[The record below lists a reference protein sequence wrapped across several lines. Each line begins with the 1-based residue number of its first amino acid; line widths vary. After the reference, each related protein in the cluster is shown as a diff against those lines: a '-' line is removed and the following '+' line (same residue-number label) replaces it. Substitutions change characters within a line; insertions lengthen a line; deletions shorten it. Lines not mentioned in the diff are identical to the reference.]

1 MPADFAPDL
10 NYTASGMGGFRF
22 WCQKTL
28 PLVYDD
34 SLSYYELLC
43 KLTKFLSDAV
53 EDISTLDKAYKE
65 LEDYVNN
72 YFDSL
77 DVQEAINAKLDE
89 MADDGTLGALISTY
103 ITRNKDV
110 VIVTASFGDPQEC
123 HHANTFTALCK
134 ARIEAS
140 TNIKVYYGYQSG
152 AGFATDNYYGATYMQ
167 AIDMALLSIPDPS
180 TIGQIIVVGG
190 GNDVGHAEF
199 NISVGMDNFMTYC
212 KSRFPN
218 AIYRFCWCSWRL
230 RLVSSRSY
238 ELYNQCIAIHKKLCG
253 MKGIGYCPNSEY
265 ILHQYDPDW
274 YQSDGLHP
282 TEVASDYLSTKVT
295 ECIFTGGCDV
305 IREETFVNNPTEPDE
320 EPNPFMEYNGDT
332 FSFSYLAN
340 FTVRQVNENTY
351 IIPAN
356 LLANQTLTMSSGV
369 IYRIRQNPADH
380 TATTP
385 FANLRTKLFNG
396 LCKTFRYGN
405 YPIRIATVD
414 DNSSPTIV
422 NTIMGEIRFYDS
434 KLYLQGLRD
443 SNYQSVGGSGY
454 AYFYFPEIVIPTA
467 YC

>member
-65 LEDYVNN
+65 LEDYVNE

-89 MADDGTLGALISTY
+89 MADDGTLGALISAY
-103 ITRNKDV
+103 VTRNNDV
-110 VIVTASFGDPQEC
+110 VIITASFGDPADCLHDDTFTVLAKRWIE
-123 HHANTFTALCK
+123 ANT
-134 ARIEAS
+134 
-140 TNIKVYYGYQSG
+140 NVKVYYGYQSG
-152 AGFATDNYYGATYMQ
+152 AGFGTDNLRSLSYLPAV
-167 AIDMALLSIPDPS
+167 DMAYDTIPDPT
-180 TIGQIIVVGG
+180 TIGQVIVVGG
-190 GNDVGHAEF
+190 GNDVAHAEY
-199 NISVGMDNFMTYC
+199 NISVGMDNFMAYC
-212 KSRFPN
+212 KAKFPN
-218 AIYRFCWCSWRL
+218 AIYKFAWCSWRL
-230 RLVSSRSY
+230 VSGSTKSH
-238 ELYNQCIAIHKKLCG
+238 EAYNECISLMKNLCG
-253 MKGIGYCPNSEY
+253 QKGMGYCANSEW

-282 TEVASDYLSTKVT
+282 TQIASNYLAQKIVD
-295 ECIFTGGCDV
+295 CIMTGSCDV
-305 IREETFVNNPTEPDE
+305 VREETFINNPTEPTDE
-320 EPNPFMEYNGDT
+320 PVPFMVYDGNT
-332 FSFSYLAN
+332 FTFDYLAN

-356 LLANQTLTMSSGV
+356 LLANQTLRMSSGV
-369 IYRIRQNPADH
+369 MYRIRQNPGDH
-380 TATTP
+380 TATQT
-385 FANLRTKLFNG
+385 FATLRTKLFKG
-396 LCKTFRYGN
+396 TCRVARYGN
-405 YPIRIATVD
+405 YPIRMATVD

-422 NTIMGEIRFYDS
+422 NTAMGEIRFYNGH
-434 KLYLQGLRD
+434 LYLQGLRD
-443 SNYQSVGGSGY
+443 SNYQSVGGNGY